1 MTCLPVSKV
10 RVLVMDGRIQ
20 SCLPVLKAL
29 RQAGHHVTIAE
40 SDPLCAGFFSRYPHR
55 RIRHRDP
62 RRNPEGFLED
72 LIRHLS
78 TGIYDVLIPILDVT
92 AELVARHKPILEKYV
107 RIPLVDYPTFML
119 ARDKSKTMKLAQRM
133 GIPSPKTYFP
143 DERGLDE
150 VAEVID
156 YPVFIKPNV
165 SVGARGLT
173 RAHNAVELKKLYPHV
188 VEYYGPCTV
197 QECIPQSDLQYKAQ
211 FLLDRQGM
219 VIASIVYSK
228 IRYFPLTGGVSTLN
242 CTVIRDDIGNLG
254 IQLLRGMKWY
264 GYADI
269 DFITD
274 PRDGQVKVLE
284 VNPRITGSVKICFE
298 AGVDFANLLVGL
310 ALRRNL
316 SSVESYQQGIYLR
329 HPGLDFLWFLK
340 SRNRFRTS
348 PSWFWFLGKNLRY
361 EIFSISDPGPGAAYL
376 LANLRDLFS
385 PEARR
390 YKFQR
395 NYLGPM
401 LTAEQG
407 L

>member
-1 MTCLPVSKV
+1 MTRPSVPKV

-29 RQAGHHVTIAE
+29 REAGHHVTIAE
-40 SDPLCAGFFSRYPHR
+40 SDPLCVGFFSRYPHR
-55 RIRHRDP
+55 RIRHTDP
-62 RRNPEGFLED
+62 RRDPEGFLED

-78 TGIYDVLIPILDVT
+78 KGSYDVLIPILDIT
-92 AELVARHKPILEKYV
+92 AELVARHKPLLEKHV

-119 ARDKSKTMKLAQRM
+119 ARDKSKTMKLARSL
-133 GIPSPKTYFP
+133 GIPCPMTYFP
-143 DERGLDE
+143 DEMPLVE
-150 VAEVID
+150 ISEIVD

-173 RAHNAVELKKLYPHV
+173 RARNAVELQKLYPLV
-188 VEYYGPCTV
+188 VEYYGPCTI

-211 FLLDRQGM
+211 ILLDRQGT
-219 VIASIVYSK
+219 VIASVVYSK
-228 IRYFPLTGGVSTLN
+228 IRYFPLNGGVSALN
-242 CTVIRDDIGNLG
+242 CTVKRDGIENLG
-254 IQLLRGMKWY
+254 SQLLHGMNWY
-264 GYADI
+264 AYADI

-274 PRDGQVKVLE
+274 PRDGLVKVLE

-298 AGVDFANLLVGL
+298 AGVDFANLLVAL
-310 ALRRNL
+310 AL
-316 SSVESYQQGIYLR
+316 SQDISPVETYQQGIYLR

-340 SRNRFRTS
+340 SRDRFRTS
-348 PSWFWFLGKNLRY
+348 PSWFRFFGKNLRY
-361 EIFSISDPGPGAAYL
+361 EILSASDPGPVAAYL

-385 PEARR
+385 TKARR
-390 YKFQR
+390 YKYRR

-401 LTAEQG
+401 PTAKQQ